1 MSRRLWLD
9 GTGSVSLFTRQYED
23 PKSDKD
29 DVRGYLNAGGGYLV
43 SQRCSTAVHF
53 SVNRSH
59 AVAIAFESSGGN
71 NVQTTYQMDALVKL
85 QASPTFSIYQNYQL
99 NANYLIYDY
108 DEKRN
113 TLNRIRRIDTTLLD
127 SLFSFATIRLTHNFF
142 FQDRGAYR
150 RASEDEPR
158 EYSVDQESYA
168 QNLSIAV
175 AIRLMNG
182 VIAGATQSLGN
193 TRNFFPSPGLNTNR
207 NRWNLNVGLTVD
219 RQLPG
224 ELTLNGV
231 VQRIGEYTERPGP
244 QPPLDVVDYWLA
256 GITLM
261 KDF

>member
-1 MSRRLWLD
+1 MPAD
-9 GTGSVSLFTRQYED
+9 FTRRR
-23 PKSDKD
+23 KF
-29 DVRGYLNAGGGYLV
+29 
-43 SQRCSTAVHF
+43 T
-53 SVNRSH
+53 
-59 AVAIAFESSGGN
+59 IAFESSGGN
-71 NVQTTYQMDALVKL
+71 NVQTTYQMDALVRL

-193 TRNFFPSPGLNTNR
+193 TRNFFPSPALNTNR

-219 RQLPG
+219 RELPG
-224 ELTLNGV
+224 ELRLNGV

-244 QPPLDVVDYWLA
+244 LPPLDVVDYWLA
-256 GITLM
+256 GVTLM